1 MTNESAFPNIT
12 HEELHFSMNK
22 YNNVGGGNSC
32 SNNNLQN
39 NNLNNNNQNNFGSSG
54 GSGMMFGNLLDEST
68 SQFMMNVNNSTLG
81 NITNTTMNNGG
92 LP

>member
-22 YNNVGGGNSC
+22 YNNFASNS
-32 SNNNLQN
+32 NNLQN
-39 NNLNNNNQNNFGSSG
+39 NNNNFGSSG

-68 SQFMMNVNNSTLG
+68 S
-81 NITNTTMNNGG
+81 
-92 LP
+92 